1 MVYRKLIRKPW
12 FWIAAAF
19 LLPVAVMFI
28 VFAALGTHPFGSYS
42 SMYLDMNA
50 QYVFYFEKFREIIF
64 NSDNLLYAWE
74 RALGGEFLGIFF
86 YYLCSPFTALVLL
99 FPRAYMLYA
108 LWAMVLCKFGACG
121 ATFYYYLSKSHPG
134 RRWQMLLFS
143 LLYALCGYGVVQNT
157 NTMWIDAMY
166 LLPLMLLGLERLIG
180 ERKFIMYTLLLT
192 AIFVCNYYIGWM
204 VAIFTA
210 IYFFYYYF
218 SNHPIR
224 LGAHFWKTFGLFAIM
239 SIIAALIACIAF
251 VPAYYSLTFG
261 KTTFQ
266 DTDYSLVQR
275 FDFLDFFTK
284 LLPSSYD
291 TVRPQGLPMVYSG
304 VLSLLFLPLY
314 FFSAQIPGKK
324 KILSGGVLALLVLSM
339 NASSVDLFWHGLSM
353 PNWLNYRYSFV
364 FSFMV
369 LVLAFEAVRHLAQI
383 PYRSLAAGGV
393 SVIAAVFVL
402 QKFGYETLRDFQTVW
417 FTVLLVLAYLTLF
430 YPLFKKRHRALC
442 AGLLS
447 AVVIAESGISAY
459 FTLAQTRADVGFG
472 KYDLYVSMVNK
483 ARDAMETLRLQDP
496 SLYRTETNTRYT
508 VNMPLGVGNYGV
520 SHSTSTLNA
529 SVIKLLGQFGYTAA
543 SHSSQYRGGNPVS
556 DALLGIRY
564 LIYNPAATGEE
575 SADTALYQSLYDISG
590 QTENNVTYRNPY
602 ALSVLYT
609 VSSDVDSLSLDSY
622 PNSFERLNAVVGA
635 MLGESQPLPLFVPM
649 EDVRSYY
656 QDLSVSYRSG
666 HVCYTP
672 IDEEVDGTLT
682 FTFQVDQD
690 APVYAEFPT
699 SYYSDCSLYV
709 DGTYWGE
716 TMSSGRHIHSL
727 GSYQQGDTVTY
738 EIESQDFQPFS
749 FRNTTSNFYYL
760 DLALYQEIMSR
771 LAQGNVGI
779 LDWSATSI
787 DAEFTVSSERDV
799 LLTTIPQ
806 DSGWHVSIDGERVDT
821 KTSMG
826 ALISVDVSGLEEGTH
841 RIEMT
846 YFPDVYWYGIVAC
859 LFGIALFLLAVLLS
873 RRPPRDRRHTWKS
886 LPPAALAAPDNG
898 AAPDDEAKIVLS
910 PDVSPPDKPSTD
922 EPEQVSA
929 TAPESSAAVV
939 TTQGDENGAENLDK
953 K

>member
-1 MVYRKLIRKPW
+1 M
-12 FWIAAAF
+12 
-19 LLPVAVMFI
+19 
-28 VFAALGTHPFGSYS
+28 
-42 SMYLDMNA
+42 
-50 QYVFYFEKFREIIF
+50 
-64 NSDNLLYAWE
+64 
-74 RALGGEFLGIFF
+74 
-86 YYLCSPFTALVLL
+86 
-99 FPRAYMLYA
+99 
-108 LWAMVLCKFGACG
+108 
-121 ATFYYYLSKSHPG
+121 
-134 RRWQMLLFS
+134 
-143 LLYALCGYGVVQNT
+143 
-157 NTMWIDAMY
+157 
-166 LLPLMLLGLERLIG
+166 
-180 ERKFIMYTLLLT
+180 
-192 AIFVCNYYIGWM
+192 
-204 VAIFTA
+204 
-210 IYFFYYYF
+210 
-218 SNHPIR
+218 
-224 LGAHFWKTFGLFAIM
+224 
-239 SIIAALIACIAF
+239 
-251 VPAYYSLTFG
+251 
-261 KTTFQ
+261 
-266 DTDYSLVQR
+266 
-275 FDFLDFFTK
+275 
-284 LLPSSYD
+284 
-291 TVRPQGLPMVYSG
+291 
-304 VLSLLFLPLY
+304 
-314 FFSAQIPGKK
+314 
-324 KILSGGVLALLVLSM
+324 
-339 NASSVDLFWHGLSM
+339 
-353 PNWLNYRYSFV
+353 
-364 FSFMV
+364 
-369 LVLAFEAVRHLAQI
+369 
-383 PYRSLAAGGV
+383 
-393 SVIAAVFVL
+393 
-402 QKFGYETLRDFQTVW
+402 
-417 FTVLLVLAYLTLF
+417 
-430 YPLFKKRHRALC
+430 
-442 AGLLS
+442 
-447 AVVIAESGISAY
+447 
-459 FTLAQTRADVGFG
+459 
-472 KYDLYVSMVNK
+472 
-483 ARDAMETLRLQDP
+483 
-496 SLYRTETNTRYT
+496 
-508 VNMPLGVGNYGV
+508 
-520 SHSTSTLNA
+520 
-529 SVIKLLGQFGYTAA
+529 
-543 SHSSQYRGGNPVS
+543 
-556 DALLGIRY
+556 
-564 LIYNPAATGEE
+564 
-575 SADTALYQSLYDISG
+575 
-590 QTENNVTYRNPY
+590 
-602 ALSVLYT
+602 
-609 VSSDVDSLSLDSY
+609 
-622 PNSFERLNAVVGA
+622 
-635 MLGESQPLPLFVPM
+635 
-649 EDVRSYY
+649 
-656 QDLSVSYRSG
+656 SVSYRSG

-898 AAPDDEAKIVLS
+898 AAPDDEAKTVLS